1 VPSHQY
7 IESDNATAYRADAT
21 TKTAMP
27 PDDGHADPGDHATA
41 ALPGRPAALRPL
53 RGRNFSCCQRQ
64 DPLLFTGAITQRE
77 FSAISGG
84 GERHRPANVGDGRAE
99 VRGEQGSGTA
109 QPGGEYRTVG
119 FAAV

>member
-7 IESDNATAYRADAT
+7 IESDNATAHRADAT

-27 PDDGHADPGDHATA
+27 PANARRAPTRSENAPAVSSNAVTVVRILLRDQRLPDDGHADPGDHATA

-77 FSAISGG
+77 FSAISG
-84 GERHRPANVGDGRAE
+84 RR
-99 VRGEQGSGTA
+99 
-109 QPGGEYRTVG
+109 
-119 FAAV
+119 